1 VTGNRRARH
10 SSAPELSDAGGEF
23 SRRLIVGVCG
33 HLPADRP
40 ADLMVPVPEK
50 VCCRVHLT
58 YPSTPISARIIPVTE
73 QVGQVV

>member
-1 VTGNRRARH
+1 MTA
-10 SSAPELSDAGGEF
+10 GEF
-23 SRRLIVGVCG
+23 ARRLVVGVCG

-58 YPSTPISARIIPVTE
+58 YPSTPTPPGSFPPLSR
-73 QVGQVV
+73 